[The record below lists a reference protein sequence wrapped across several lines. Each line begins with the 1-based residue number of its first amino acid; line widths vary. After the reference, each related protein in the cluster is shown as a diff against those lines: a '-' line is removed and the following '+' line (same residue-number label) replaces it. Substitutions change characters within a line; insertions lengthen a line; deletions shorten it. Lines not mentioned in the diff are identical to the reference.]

1 MLKQLDICSKEE
13 GVTTDTLDEHI
24 QSILEEMRQGFDS
37 GMFSFTSLWV
47 GNSNEA
53 VSYVQDIL
61 EYRPFDKEVLDQL
74 ARLLEER
81 KCWKE
86 ALVVLDK
93 LIQLTKEDEAASLEY
108 LLRHVYMDLEHVQL
122 L

>member
-1 MLKQLDICSKEE
+1 M
-13 GVTTDTLDEHI
+13 TTDTLDEHI

-86 ALVVLDK
+86 ALSVLDK

-108 LLRHVYMDLEHVQL
+108 LLRHVYMDFEHVQL

>member
-1 MLKQLDICSKEE
+1 MK
-13 GVTTDTLDEHI
+13 TDTLDEHI

-37 GMFSFTSLWV
+37 GMLSFASLWV

-61 EYRPFDKEVLDQL
+61 EYRPLDREILDQL
-74 ARLLEER
+74 ARLLEEQ
-81 KCWKE
+81 KCCKE
-86 ALVVLDK
+86 ALAVLDR

-108 LLRHVYMDLEHVQL
+108 LLRHVYMDLERVQIL
-122 L
+122 